1 MTRVVVV
8 DDHELFRL
16 GVIDTLEAAGGDFV
30 IVGEAAT
37 AGEALRLVRTEGP
50 DVLLLDLGLPDRS
63 GLEVVE
69 QLARERASCRIV
81 VLTVSEEDESL
92 LRALEAGAL
101 AYVVKGMER
110 DELLHA
116 VRAAAT
122 GQRYVS
128 PRLAADLLS
137 RMAPGYTPATA
148 LASLSEREHAVL
160 EGIVRG
166 ETNREIA
173 DALSLSE
180 KTVKHYVTN
189 ILVKL
194 NVRNRVEAAL
204 TGRSV
209 LAQRERFRAGR

>member
-16 GVIDTLEAAGGDFV
+16 GVIDTLEAGGDMTV
-30 IVGEAAT
+30 VGEAAT
-37 AGEALRLVRTEGP
+37 AGEALRLIRAQLP

-63 GLEVVE
+63 GLEIVE

-92 LRALEAGAL
+92 FRALESGAA
-101 AYVVKGMER
+101 AYIVKGIER

-116 VRAAAT
+116 VRAVAA
-122 GQRYVS
+122 GERYVS
-128 PRLAADLLS
+128 PRLAADLLL
-137 RMAPGYTPATA
+137 RMAPGYTPGTA
-148 LASLSEREHAVL
+148 IGTLSDREHAVL
-160 EGIVRG
+160 DGITRG

-173 DALSLSE
+173 TRLGLSE

-189 ILVKL
+189 VLVKL
-194 NVRNRVEAAL
+194 NARNRVEAAL
-204 TGRSV
+204 LGRSA
-209 LAQRERFRAGR
+209 LAQRDRVSGRGP

>member
-1 MTRVVVV
+1 MIRVVVV

-16 GVIDTLEAAGGDFV
+16 GVLDAVEASGDLV
-30 IVGEAAT
+30 VVGQAAS
-37 AGEALRLVRTEGP
+37 AGEALRLARTALP

-69 QLARERASCRIV
+69 QLVREGARCRIV
-81 VLTVSEEDESL
+81 VLTVSEEDETL
-92 LRALEAGAL
+92 LHALEAGA
-101 AYVVKGMER
+101 AGYVVKGVTR

-116 VRAAAT
+116 VHSVAA

-128 PRLAADLLS
+128 PRLAADVLL
-137 RMAPGYTPATA
+137 RVAPGWSGAGA
-148 LASLSEREHAVL
+148 LASLSARERAVL
-160 EGIVRG
+160 AGIARG

-173 DALSLSE
+173 DTLALSE

-189 ILVKL
+189 LLVKL

-204 TGRSV
+204 VARSAFV
-209 LAQRERFRAGR
+209 PRHQERR

>member
-16 GVIDTLEAAGGDFV
+16 GVIDTLEAGGDFI

-37 AGEALRLVRTEGP
+37 AGEALRLVRAELP

-69 QLARERASCRIV
+69 ELARERAACRIV

-92 LRALEAGAL
+92 FRALEAGAA
-101 AYVVKGMER
+101 AYVVKGIAR

-116 VRAAAT
+116 VRAVAA
-122 GQRYVS
+122 GERYVS
-128 PRLAADLLS
+128 PRLAADLLL
-137 RMAPGYTPATA
+137 RMAPGYAPATV
-148 LASLSEREHAVL
+148 LPSLSEREQAVL
-160 EGIVRG
+160 EGITRG

-180 KTVKHYVTN
+180 KTVKYYVTN
-189 ILVKL
+189 VLVKL

-204 TGRSV
+204 IGRSV
-209 LAQRERFRAGR
+209 LAHRERARG